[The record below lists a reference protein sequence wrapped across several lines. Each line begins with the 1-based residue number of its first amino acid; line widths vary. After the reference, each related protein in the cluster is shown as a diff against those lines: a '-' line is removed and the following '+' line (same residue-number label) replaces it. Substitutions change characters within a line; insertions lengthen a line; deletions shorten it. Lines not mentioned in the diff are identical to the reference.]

1 MPTMHSST
9 ASRARLPC
17 AYCVVRHTGLCD
29 SIDDHDQDAVS
40 ALEASR
46 SPVRVFDVG
55 EVLYSQGDPNE
66 YVFNLISG
74 WVALHR
80 DLPDGRRQIT
90 RFLLPGG
97 LFGLEPAGAEL
108 GHTATAVTM
117 VTACPIARK
126 KFDDLRQ
133 QVPSLNEAF
142 ISLLERD
149 NHHGFETLTVLGQGT
164 AKERIGALISELVVA
179 LGGQRAITPGTVVR
193 IPLTQRQI
201 AEATGLTSIHVNR
214 VLRQLRE
221 DGVIEFHNGAL
232 VVTNP
237 RKLQELTEPG
247 LDRPHRSPDEV
258 DDSRFR
264 STLDVAPSDAATP
277 ARRTF

>member
-1 MPTMHSST
+1 MLATHKRT
-9 ASRARLPC
+9 APRARLPC
-17 AYCVVRHTGLCD
+17 AHCVVRHKGLCD
-29 SIDDHDQDAVS
+29 SIDDHDADGVS
-40 ALEASR
+40 GLEASR

-55 EVLYSQGDPNE
+55 EVVYAQGDPND

-80 DLPDGRRQIT
+80 DMPDGRRQIT

-117 VTACPIARK
+117 VTVCPIARP
-126 KFDDLRQ
+126 KFDDLRRK
-133 QVPSLNEAF
+133 VPSLNEAF

-149 NHHGFETLTVLGQGT
+149 NHHGFETLTVLGQGS

-179 LGGQRAITPGTVVR
+179 SRGPGTIAPGAVVR
-193 IPLTQRQI
+193 IPLTQRHI

-221 DGVIEFHNGAL
+221 DRIIEFHNGTLA
-232 VVTNP
+232 VTNP
-237 RKLQELTEPG
+237 RKLQAISEPG
-247 LDRPHRSPDEV
+247 LDRPRPSPADLDGPPFGSTIEV
-258 DDSRFR
+258 GSV
-264 STLDVAPSDAATP
+264 TLPAAV
-277 ARRTF
+277 RGIF